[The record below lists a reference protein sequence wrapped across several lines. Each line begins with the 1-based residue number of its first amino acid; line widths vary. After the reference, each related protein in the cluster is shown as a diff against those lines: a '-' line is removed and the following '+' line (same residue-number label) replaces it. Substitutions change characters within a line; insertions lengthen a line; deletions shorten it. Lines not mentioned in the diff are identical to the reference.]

1 MPAWSEFL
9 KKCSASLSM
18 IRREEAPRFVSG
30 FESLEPRLLLSVSAV
45 FVPQVGLLTALGD
58 GQDDTIEISRDA
70 AGNILVNDGAV
81 TIAGGTPTVANT
93 SLIELFGRD
102 GSDTLEFDETNG
114 ALPRANMFGGAGAD
128 SLRSGSGAD
137 MLFGQA
143 GDDFADGN
151 RGNDQAFL
159 DAGDDVF
166 QWDPGDGSDVV
177 EGQAGTDT
185 LLFNGSGADETFDV
199 SANGERVR
207 FFRDV
212 GNIVMDL
219 DDVEDIDLNALGG
232 ADTVTVNDVSGTDL
246 ANVDVN
252 LAGVLGGTGGDGQ
265 PDNVIVNATNGDDVV
280 VVAGDATGVSVIGLA
295 AEVNITDSEA
305 ANDTLTV
312 SALAGD
318 DVVDASALAAGAIQL
333 TADGGAGSDVLIG
346 SAGDDVLGGGD
357 GDDVL
362 IGGLGQDV
370 IDGGLGDD
378 IEIA

>member
-9 KKCSASLSM
+9 EKGNARLSM
-18 IRREEAPRFVSG
+18 IRREQTPRFVSG

-45 FVPQVGLLTALGD
+45 FIPQVGLLTALGD
-58 GQDDTIEISRDA
+58 GQDDTIEVSRDA

-93 SLIELFGRD
+93 SLIEFFGRD
-102 GSDTLEFDETNG
+102 GSDTLALDETNG

-128 SLRSGSGAD
+128 SLGGGSGAD

-159 DAGDDVF
+159 GAGDDVF

-177 EGQAGTDT
+177 EGEAGTDT
-185 LLFNGSGADETFDV
+185 LLFNGSGADEMFDV

-246 ANVDVN
+246 TNMDVN

-265 PDNVIVNATNGDDVV
+265 PDNVIINATNGDDVV
-280 VVAGDATGVSVIGLA
+280 VVAGDASGVSVIGLA
-295 AEVNITDSEA
+295 AQVNITDSEA

-370 IDGGLGDD
+370 LDGGLGDD